1 MPQTEFVPE
10 GFQLQG
16 DVESGY
22 GVQLSSRS
30 TIGKH
35 DFSFEVLRPN
45 LFRTTFTT
53 EEHSLPP
60 HPSAALPSVSL
71 GPEKPNIASKE
82 KSSEVT
88 YGNVR
93 ATIQWN
99 ETPTVKLNRVDSGFT
114 LHEDLAGRS
123 YAIDGTGVAHYSRL
137 KRNTL
142 HIGLGEKAAPMDLT
156 NRSFVLTA
164 TDCFGYD
171 VYKTDPMY
179 KHIPLLINA
188 TPEGCIGL
196 FSTSH
201 SRGFYSLGGEMDGQ
215 WGHFK
220 VYRQDHGG
228 LEEYIMVGET
238 ISDIVRLYADLVG
251 YPIRVPRW
259 AMGYIS
265 GGYKYTMMDEPRAH
279 DALVEFAEKLKEHDI
294 PCSAMQMSSGYSISQ
309 KEPQVRNVFTWN
321 EHRFPDPKAFIEDYH
336 RYGIKLLMNIKP
348 YLLQYHPEYEN
359 LKKAGAFFTD
369 PRTNEPAKARL
380 WSNGGG
386 ESDVGGHIDFTSEA
400 GFKFWYNGV
409 KYLKGLGCDAMWND
423 NNEYTIPHDGWICA
437 LDGVS
442 SKQMSKVGNRKDIGL
457 WGRALHTELHGKSSH
472 DALLEVKPD
481 ERPFVLTRSASPG
494 TMKYAGSSW
503 SGDNVTSWAG
513 MKGSNALSLNAGIL
527 KEYAVTKCVQCYG
540 HDIGGFEGPQPTP
553 ELLLR
558 WIQLGIYSSRFAINC
573 FKTSPDNSRVGEVIE
588 PWMYPEIIPNVRATI
603 KRRYEMIPFLYSLHL
618 DSHLNATPP
627 QRWTGWGY
635 ESDPEVWTHELRGG
649 ETQYWLGDALL
660 IGGVFEPGQ
669 SKARMYLPKKQGD
682 DAAEFLNLNRPHQYL
697 PAGQWVDVESPWD
710 DSIPVLARVGGVVPV
725 GKDVQVL
732 SPGDKENPANLPEDD
747 YRAVE
752 IFPPR
757 ESSGGKWFDSTW
769 YEDDGI
775 SLAAAISSFTA
786 SYASS
791 EKQIEFKF
799 SAVTSHFKP
808 KWNSLGI
815 ILPVGDKRTVVV
827 DGKESKESKEDS
839 RGRVHWNIPVEW

>member
-10 GFQLQG
+10 NFQLQG
-16 DVESGY
+16 DGESGY

-30 TIGKH
+30 SIGKH
-35 DFSFEVLRPN
+35 DFSFEALRPN

-53 EEHSLPP
+53 EEHPLPP

-71 GPEKPNIASKE
+71 GSEKPSVASAE
-82 KSSEVT
+82 KSREIT
-88 YGNVR
+88 YSNVR
-93 ATIQWN
+93 ATVQWN
-99 ETPTVKLNRVDSGFT
+99 ETPTVKLEHVDSGFT

-137 KRNTL
+137 KRDTL
-142 HIGLGEKAAPMDLT
+142 HVGLGEKAAPMDLT
-156 NRSFVLTA
+156 NRSFILTA
-164 TDCFGYD
+164 TDSFGYD

-228 LEEYIMVGET
+228 LEEYIMVGDT

-259 AMGYIS
+259 AMGYLS

-279 DALVEFAEKLKEHDI
+279 DALVEFAEKLKKHDI

-309 KEPQVRNVFTWN
+309 SEPQVRNVFTWN
-321 EHRFPDPKAFIEDYH
+321 EHRFPDPKAFIDDYH

-369 PRTNEPAKARL
+369 PMTNEPAKARL

-423 NNEYTIPHDGWICA
+423 NNEYTIPHDGWKCA
-437 LDGVS
+437 LDGIS
-442 SKQMSKVGNRKDIGL
+442 SKQKSKAANRNDIGL
-457 WGRALHTELHGKSSH
+457 WGRALHTELHAKSSH
-472 DALLEVKPD
+472 DALLEVEPD
-481 ERPFVLTRSASPG
+481 QRPFVLTRSASPG
-494 TMKYAGSSW
+494 TMRYAGSSW
-503 SGDNVTSWAG
+503 SGDNVTSWDG
-513 MKGSNALSLNAGIL
+513 MKGSNALSLNAGMSL
-527 KEYAVTKCVQCYG
+527 LQCYG

-603 KRRYEMIPFLYSLHL
+603 KRRYELIPFLYSLHL

-635 ESDPEVWTHELRGG
+635 ESDPEVWTRALRGG

-682 DAAEFLNLNRPHQYL
+682 DEAEFLNLNHPHQYL
-697 PAGQWVDVESPWD
+697 PAGQWVDIESPWE
-710 DSIPVLARVGGVVPV
+710 DSIPVLARVGSAVPV
-725 GKDVQVL
+725 GKDIQVL
-732 SPGDKENPANLPEDD
+732 SPGEKENPAALPQDD

-757 ESSGGKWFDSTW
+757 QSSGGKWFETTW

-775 SLAAAISSFTA
+775 SLAAAISSFTV

-791 EKQIEFKF
+791 EKQIKFKF
-799 SAVTSHFKP
+799 SADASGFKP
-808 KWNSLGI
+808 SWTSLGVV
-815 ILPVGDKRTVVV
+815 LPVGDKRTVVV
-827 DGKESKESKEDS
+827 DGKQLNESKDS
-839 RGRVHWNIPVEW
+839 RGRVHWTIPVAFK